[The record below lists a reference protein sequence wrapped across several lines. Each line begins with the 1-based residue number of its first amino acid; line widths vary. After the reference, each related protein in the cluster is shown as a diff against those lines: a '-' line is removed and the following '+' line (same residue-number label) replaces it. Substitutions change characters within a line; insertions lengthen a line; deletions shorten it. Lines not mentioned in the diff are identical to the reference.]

1 MTVFFN
7 SGGDN
12 APRQA
17 MPFGLYDITYQLIK
31 PQDKDK
37 TKRKIYKIKYSEDL
51 VERENQPLSDSL
63 GNHTNK
69 IEGN

>member
-37 TKRKIYKIKYSEDL
+37 TKKKNI
-51 VERENQPLSDSL
+51 
-63 GNHTNK
+63 
-69 IEGN
+69 

>member
-37 TKRKIYKIKYSEDL
+37 TKKKNI
-51 VERENQPLSDSL
+51 Q
-63 GNHTNK
+63 NK
-69 IEGN
+69 ILRRFDRKGESAPIRQSGKSH

>member
-12 APRQA
+12 ASRQA

-37 TKRKIYKIKYSEDL
+37 TKKKNI
-51 VERENQPLSDSL
+51 
-63 GNHTNK
+63 
-69 IEGN
+69 